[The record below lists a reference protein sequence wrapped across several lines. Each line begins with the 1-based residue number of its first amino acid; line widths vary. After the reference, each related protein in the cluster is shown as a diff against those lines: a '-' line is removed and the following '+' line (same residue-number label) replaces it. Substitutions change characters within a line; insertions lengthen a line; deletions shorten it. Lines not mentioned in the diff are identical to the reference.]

1 MTDKKIQITVIVSAD
16 EADALEKMS
25 DADKASLTET
35 LTASIRQKLQER
47 VSLKT
52 GDQVNDSMGTKM
64 TRLDEVMG
72 NLTSG
77 MEE

>member
-1 MTDKKIQITVIVSAD
+1 MSERKVQITITVSAD
-16 EADALEKMS
+16 EAEVLEKMS
-25 DADKASLTET
+25 EADKASLTET
-35 LTASIRQKLQER
+35 LTASIRQKLQEP
-47 VSLKT
+47 VLLKA
-52 GDQVNDSMGTKM
+52 GDEVNESNGEKM